1 MTFTRRAIMRTVA
14 AGLSAAALV
23 FTAACGSADNAS
35 GDDTATD
42 TNDITQLTATPGT
55 LTIATGDP
63 AYEPWVMNDDP
74 ESGEGYEA
82 ALAYAVA
89 DKLGFDKD
97 HVTWVRTTFDSAIAP
112 GAKDWDMNIQQFGI
126 TDERRNAVDFSSAYF
141 KDTRSVIVKKDGKYA
156 SATSLADL
164 KGAVVGA
171 TVGTQGYT
179 YAKEMIS
186 DDVQT
191 FNDDASLAQALDS
204 GQIDALVADTTVCV
218 YMVSSEQ
225 VKDAVVVG
233 RLAGS
238 EDKDGMGIVLPKDS
252 TLTDAT
258 SKAIDELEA
267 DGTIQQLQDKWLAEY
282 TSDLT
287 ELK

>member
-1 MTFTRRAIMRTVA
+1 MTFTRRAIMRTIA

-156 SATSLADL
+156 AATSLADL

-267 DGTIQQLQDKWLAEY
+267 DGTIQQLQDTWLAEY

>member
-1 MTFTRRAIMRTVA
+1 MTFTRRAIMRTIA

-156 SATSLADL
+156 AATSLADL

-252 TLTDAT
+252 KLTDAT

-267 DGTIQQLQDKWLAEY
+267 DGTIQQLQDTWLAEY

>member
-14 AGLSAAALV
+14 AGLSAATLV
-23 FTAACGSADNAS
+23 FTAACGSADSAS

-156 SATSLADL
+156 AATSLADL